1 MRRLWMAAALFV
13 LVIGLC
19 TLSLTDQHRQV
30 TALLEELTRLEEVY
44 QTQGADAAQ
53 PLAQRFSEEYTRRT
67 RLFPY
72 YISHSDLIDG
82 QECAA
87 VLPVILA
94 GETSEEFPVEAARCR
109 TQLKKLLALESPTPE
124 NVF

>member
-1 MRRLWMAAALFV
+1 MKRLWLAAALFT
-13 LVIGLC
+13 LVIGMC
-19 TLSLTDQHRQV
+19 ALSLAHQHQQV
-30 TALLEELTRLEEVY
+30 TALLAELTRLEEVY
-44 QTQGADAAQ
+44 QTQGADVAQ
-53 PLAQRFSEEYTRRT
+53 PLAQQFSASYTHRT
-67 RLFPY
+67 RWFPY

-94 GETSEEFPVEAARCR
+94 SETPEEFPIEVARCR
-109 TQLKKLLALESPTPE
+109 TQLKKLSSLETPTPE